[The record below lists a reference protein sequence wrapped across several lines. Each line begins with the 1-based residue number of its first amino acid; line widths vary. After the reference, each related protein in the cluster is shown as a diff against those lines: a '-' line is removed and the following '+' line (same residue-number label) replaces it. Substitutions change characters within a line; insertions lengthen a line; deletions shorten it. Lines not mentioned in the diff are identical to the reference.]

1 MLREEQIIKNTFC
14 FGLPKPITFL
24 HVTDAHLSGWNGR
37 DGERKRLRAAERRAS
52 FGARGEMGE
61 GYIRGFY
68 DLLDSAA
75 QDDSVD
81 VIFNTGDTIDLVSY
95 DTLDMLGEVRRH
107 GGNKLIATPG
117 SHEFSQYVGEAR
129 EDLAYKMQSYN
140 AIQNRWPGNIDFCSR
155 VVGGV
160 NFVALDNSYYRV
172 TERQLLLLK
181 TEAAKGYPIVL
192 GIHIPL
198 YNPAYLCGADGADYL
213 AAKNAGK
220 TPLPSLAV
228 CGAPDEVTSLYTE
241 HRQDEQHTDA
251 DTDRFLAYVDECPH
265 IKLIVSGHLHCN
277 VETTTI
283 GGKPMLITDLANRNA
298 RRITL
303 N

>member
-1 MLREEQIIKNTFC
+1 MLRNDLILRNTYH
-14 FGLPKPITFL
+14 FGLPRPVTFL

-52 FGARGEMGE
+52 FGKRSEMGE

-68 DLLDSAA
+68 DLLDNAA
-75 QDDSVD
+75 QDDTVD

-95 DTLDMLGEVRRH
+95 DTLNMLGEVKRR
-107 GGNKLIATPG
+107 GSDKLIATPG

-129 EDLAYKMQSYN
+129 EDLAYKMQSFN

-198 YNPAYLCGADGADYL
+198 YNPNYPAGDDGECYL
-213 AAKNAGK
+213 AAKAAGK
-220 TPLPSLAV
+220 KPLPPLAV

-251 DTDRFLAYVDECPH
+251 DTDRFVEYVDACPQ
-265 IKLIVSGHLHCN
+265 IKLIVCGHLHCN
-277 VETTTI
+277 AETATA
-283 GGKPMLITDLANRNA
+283 GGKPMLITDLAGRSA
-298 RRITL
+298 RKITIT
-303 N
+303 